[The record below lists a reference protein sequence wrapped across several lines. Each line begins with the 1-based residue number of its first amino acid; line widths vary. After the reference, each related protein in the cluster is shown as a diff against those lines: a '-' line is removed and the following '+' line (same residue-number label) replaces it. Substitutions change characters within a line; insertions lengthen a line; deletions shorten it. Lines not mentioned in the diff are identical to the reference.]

1 MTAGDQPKPETEE
14 QIAKKNKKKK
24 RHNRYKNGRLYIN
37 VSYCH
42 YPVIRTVAKMNK
54 IKLTHSEEEDWDIY
68 WSDGAI
74 QCDRLYRMKPYQR
87 INHFPGMHILCR
99 KNLFA
104 RNMQRMQKK
113 FPEEYDF
120 FP

>member
-1 MTAGDQPKPETEE
+1 M
-14 QIAKKNKKKK
+14 
-24 RHNRYKNGRLYIN
+24 IN

-42 YPVIRTVAKMNK
+42 YPVVRTVAKMNK
-54 IKLTHSEEEDWDIY
+54 IKLTHSEEEDWDIL
-68 WSDGAI
+68 WNDGAV

-104 RNMQRMQKK
+104 RNLGRM
-113 FPEEYDF
+113 
-120 FP
+120 